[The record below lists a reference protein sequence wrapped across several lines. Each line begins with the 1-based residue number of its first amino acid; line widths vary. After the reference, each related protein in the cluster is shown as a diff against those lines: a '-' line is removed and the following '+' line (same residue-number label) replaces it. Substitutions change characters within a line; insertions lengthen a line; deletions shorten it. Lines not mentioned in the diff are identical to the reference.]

1 MSTATQTPRT
11 TKIPWAEW
19 ADEAWHTALAVI
31 ANKIQGVQTPTG
43 TVATGAGV
51 SVTGQ
56 GVSLW
61 SSQNLIPAILIGA
74 ALIGAVMVFK
84 K

>member
-1 MSTATQTPRT
+1 MSTPTQTPT
-11 TKIPWAEW
+11 TSKIDWA
-19 ADEAWHTALAVI
+19 AIATNAMNTAISVI
-31 ANKIQGVQTPTG
+31 ANKVQGIQTPTG
-43 TVATGAGV
+43 TVKTGAGV